1 MALAVEACP
10 DEWVGG
16 MAVRAVAST
25 GGVQAQASG
34 EEMLSKVSDGESDN
48 NAIGIVRSSV
58 CVHVQLCLIN
68 PTSAFALNPRK
79 TLHLCSFLFK
89 KSHFLFKIRLAAT

>member
-58 CVHVQLCLIN
+58 CVYVQL
-68 PTSAFALNPRK
+68 SY
-79 TLHLCSFLFK
+79 
-89 KSHFLFKIRLAAT
+89 IRS